1 MGELNRL
8 IRYAVS
14 GSVRTCPAEP
24 SAVTARISQTAAWK
38 ADVNEREC
46 AISTVN
52 ACVNNN
58 NNNTNNMY
66 KQREL

>member
-8 IRYAVS
+8 SRYAVS
-14 GSVRTCPAEP
+14 GSVRTCLAEP
-24 SAVTARISQTAAWK
+24 SALTARISQTAAWK

-46 AISTVN
+46 ENSTVN

-58 NNNTNNMY
+58 NSTNNIY
-66 KQREL
+66 KQR